1 MKLVGVIIV
10 LAIAAAVVFAVLPFV
25 RGGISARREPS
36 AVESIVARRLRRL
49 AIPAGA
55 RDEKNPIP
63 ASPKVVAEGRVHF
76 ADHCAICHAN
86 DGSGDSEIGHGLYPK
101 VPDMRKDDTQSL
113 SDGELFYIIANGV
126 RFTGMPAW
134 GDGDGHDSE
143 DNWELVHFIRHLPKI
158 THEEL
163 EEMERL
169 NPKSAAEEAEEKDER
184 QFLGD
189 EGSAPPAG
197 HAH

>member
-1 MKLVGVIIV
+1 MRAVAIIV
-10 LAIAAAVVFAVLPFV
+10 VLAVVAAVVLILLPFM
-25 RGGISARREPS
+25 RGGISVRRAPS
-36 AVESIVARRLRRL
+36 AVERFVARRLRHL

-55 RDEKNPIP
+55 RDEKNPLP
-63 ASPKVVAEGRVHF
+63 ASPQVIAEGREHF
-76 ADHCAICHAN
+76 ADHCALCHAN

-113 SDGELFYIIANGV
+113 SDGELFYIIANGI

-134 GDGDGHDSE
+134 GDGDHDAE

-158 THEEL
+158 THQEL

-169 NPKSAAEEAEEKDER
+169 NPKSAGEAAEDKEERE
-184 QFLGD
+184 FLGG
-189 EGSAPPAG
+189 EGSAPAAG
-197 HAH
+197 HDH